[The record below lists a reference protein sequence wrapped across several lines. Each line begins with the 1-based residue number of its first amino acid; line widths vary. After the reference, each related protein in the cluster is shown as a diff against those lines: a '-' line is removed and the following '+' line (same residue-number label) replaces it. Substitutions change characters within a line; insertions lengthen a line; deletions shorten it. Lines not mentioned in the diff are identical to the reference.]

1 MMRSSRT
8 GGFYEDTDG
17 LGEGMRELAGE
28 RSHTYKI
35 RRRANL
41 LERVEGKKTKPES
54 ILAG

>member
-41 LERVEGKKTKPES
+41 LERVEGEKTKPEG